1 MKIEKIDK
9 KSIYFTE
16 LINYARTCSWSAGVH
31 LADLLENDS
40 FIDWES
46 AFAAIIDE
54 HIVGFCTFM
63 KTDYYPNNKYFP
75 WISTIFVDENYR
87 GKRISEHMIETVIQ
101 YAKIF
106 PFSYVYIP
114 SDKTGFYEKYGF
126 EKIDE
131 LENYGGNVD
140 SIFVKAI

>member
-9 KSIYFTE
+9 KSIYFIE

-63 KTDYYPNNKYFP
+63 KTDYYPNNKYDALPIYGLALFL
-75 WISTIFVDENYR
+75 WT
-87 GKRISEHMIETVIQ
+87 RIIEVNASVNI
-101 YAKIF
+101 
-106 PFSYVYIP
+106 
-114 SDKTGFYEKYGF
+114 
-126 EKIDE
+126 
-131 LENYGGNVD
+131 
-140 SIFVKAI
+140 